1 MRRLA
6 TLLILVL
13 SQLAIGQDALAG
25 MKEDVIATPTSSPS
39 ASSSPPLLQLGLIV
53 AVLFV
58 LIKFVLPKVLL
69 KFTNRLSPG
78 LGSSIKVEESATIG
92 TGGAYVVEV
101 RGRTLLIGASS
112 TGGLSLLCD
121 LSSKEVEPPP
131 FFEVLNQA
139 VVEIPAGNEAPRI
152 GDRLKEMLGA

>member
-1 MRRLA
+1 MRFFS
-6 TLLILVL
+6 LLL
-13 SQLAIGQDALAG
+13 LAG
-25 MKEDVIATPTSSPS
+25 STSCVWAQGALQGMKDDVISSPTHAS
-39 ASSSPPLLQLGLIV
+39 APGSPPLLQLGLVV

-92 TGGAYVVEV
+92 TGGAYVVQV
-101 RGRTLLIGASS
+101 RGRTLLVGASS

-121 LSSKEVEPPP
+121 LTSPEPEPEA
-131 FFEVLNQA
+131 FFEMLDHA
-139 VVEIPAGNEAPRI
+139 VVEEPKVGK
-152 GDRLKEMLGA
+152 RLEEMLGR

>member
-6 TLLILVL
+6 SLLIFMLA
-13 SQLAIGQDALAG
+13 QLALGQDALSG
-25 MKEDVIATPTSSPS
+25 MKEDVITTPATPQPS
-39 ASSSPPLLQLGLIV
+39 AGAPPLLHLGVVV

-58 LIKFVLPKVLL
+58 LIKFVLPKALL
-69 KFTNRLSPG
+69 KFTNKLNPG

-92 TGGAYVVEV
+92 TGGAYVIEV

-121 LSSKEVEPPP
+121 LTSDSEEPPA
-131 FFEVLNQA
+131 FFEMLNQA
-139 VVEIPAGNEAPRI
+139 VVEPLAPEGEPRV
-152 GDRLKEMLGA
+152 GDRLREMLGA